1 MYVRAL
7 RLFTEYIDG
16 TFFSPATGSIFET
29 TAEKGA
35 ELISEGLAEE
45 YTLITPTGTKTITQN
60 GTNIDIAQYAK
71 ADVSVPQ
78 PTGNVELTENG
89 SGFDIAQYATATV
102 NVPNP
107 STGSLEI
114 TSNDTYDVTNYAQ
127 VVVNVGG
134 K

>member
-7 RLFTEYIDG
+7 RPFTEYIDG

-107 STGSLEI
+107 STGSLE
-114 TSNDTYDVTNYAQ
+114 TERNAVSRWKLTL
-127 VVVNVGG
+127 GMR
-134 K
+134 

>member
-7 RLFTEYIDG
+7 RPFTEYIDG

-35 ELISEGLAEE
+35 
-45 YTLITPTGTKTITQN
+45 
-60 GTNIDIAQYAK
+60 
-71 ADVSVPQ
+71 
-78 PTGNVELTENG
+78 
-89 SGFDIAQYATATV
+89 DIAQYATATV

-134 K
+134 